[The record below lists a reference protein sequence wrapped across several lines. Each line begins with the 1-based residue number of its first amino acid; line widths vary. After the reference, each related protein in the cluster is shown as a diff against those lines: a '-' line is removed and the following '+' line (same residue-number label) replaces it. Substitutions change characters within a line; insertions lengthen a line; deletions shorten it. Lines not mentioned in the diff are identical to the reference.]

1 MGYAVLHLEK
11 AAGTDSGMSAHI
23 ERTITPKNADP
34 TRTHLNRELVRFPDG
49 VQSRTEAIQHR
60 LDTANLKRKI
70 GKNQVRAIRALLTGS
85 PEDMKHIQTQGRLD
99 DWCNDNLKWLHDTFG
114 KENVVSAVLH
124 MDETT
129 PHIHATLIPIVTG
142 ERRKA
147 RTKQP
152 DGKRKYRKNDSSANR
167 LCADDVMT
175 RVNLKAY
182 QDSYAQCMQRY
193 GLKRGIDGSEAKH
206 MTNSQYYRDL
216 LNQSESI
223 QEDIKNLS
231 AEREQAEK
239 ELSQIKREIK
249 TKELKNEVVN
259 VTAKAVKCV
268 GSLFDNKEVRQKEE
282 EIKALTD
289 ENHNLKQEISR
300 LNNHIQKIEKEHKEE
315 TEKLK
320 STLDKIFFL
329 FPTIKEWLRIEGLCR
344 IIGFGKDIIKELLH
358 RKAVTFSGSLYSTEF
373 QRHFSTE
380 HSTAKVEPHP
390 EEREKLLLTIDG
402 VNDTAWFRNKRT
414 EFLQKVGIKPRQTP
428 KEEHGKRKGM
438 KFRN

>member
-11 AAGTDSGMSAHI
+11 TAGTDSGMSAHI

-34 TRTHLNRELVRFPDG
+34 ARTHLNRELVRFPDG
-49 VQSRTEAIQHR
+49 VQNRTEAIQHR
-60 LDTANLKRKI
+60 LDSANLKRKI

-99 DWCNDNLKWLHDTFG
+99 DWCNDNLKWLRDTFG

-129 PHIHATLIPIVTG
+129 PHIHATLIPVVTG

-147 RTKQP
+147 KSKQD
-152 DGKRKYRKNDSSANR
+152 DGKRKYRKKDSSANR

-175 RVNLKAY
+175 RVNLKSY

-231 AEREQAEK
+231 SEREQAEK
-239 ELSQIKREIK
+239 ELSQIKSEIK

-259 VTAKAVKCV
+259 VTTKAVKCV

-289 ENHNLKQEISR
+289 ENNNLKQEINR

-320 STLDKIFFL
+320 STLNKIFFL
-329 FPTIKEWLRIEGLCR
+329 FPIIKEWLRIEGLCR
-344 IIGFGKDIIKELLH
+344 IIGFGKDIIKELVH
-358 RKAVTFSGSLYSTEF
+358 HKAVTFSGSLYSPEF
-373 QRHFSTE
+373 QRNFSAE

-390 EEREKLLLTIDG
+390 EEHEKLRLTIDG
-402 VNDTAWFRNKRT
+402 VNDTEWFKNKRT
-414 EFLQKVGIKPRQTP
+414 EFLQKLGLSKG
-428 KEEHGKRKGM
+428 KHSKKNKGKR
-438 KFRN
+438 RE